1 MPLACDP
8 EEYKNNPIHL
18 SDVRRETLEYFEN
31 MRSKY
36 GGNIENMLT
45 HMRTQIQNGKY
56 QR

>member
-45 HMRTQIQNGKY
+45 HMRTQI
-56 QR
+56 